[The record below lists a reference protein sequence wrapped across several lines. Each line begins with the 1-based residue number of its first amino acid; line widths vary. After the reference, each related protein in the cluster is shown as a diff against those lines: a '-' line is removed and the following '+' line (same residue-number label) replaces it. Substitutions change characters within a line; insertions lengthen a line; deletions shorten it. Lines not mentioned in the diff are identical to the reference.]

1 VQGAAGNYLT
11 FRHRLILTFYFS
23 AADGRIST
31 LIIIN
36 NAPVP

>member
-1 VQGAAGNYLT
+1 VPRRMSSRGLLRPNA
-11 FRHRLILTFYFS
+11 
-23 AADGRIST
+23 AADGRISM

>member
-1 VQGAAGNYLT
+1 
-11 FRHRLILTFYFS
+11 LILTFYFS

>member
-1 VQGAAGNYLT
+1 VQGGGWEPSHLQAPLDSD
-11 FRHRLILTFYFS
+11 FYFS

-36 NAPVP
+36 NASVP